1 MPHILQKGLIFLGDQ
16 VSNQSKMLW
25 MWRLSY
31 WWLFFPEDDTK
42 ETFGIFAANLP
53 LFFCPEQGKTW
64 KGCVF
69 MCTCIYVHNII
80 IICMYTCML
89 FIIIFVCTILC
100 ITMCHVFKVY
110 NKELLKRLKTK
121 GNLGKSNNK

>member
-1 MPHILQKGLIFLGDQ
+1 
-16 VSNQSKMLW
+16 
-25 MWRLSY
+25 
-31 WWLFFPEDDTK
+31 
-42 ETFGIFAANLP
+42 
-53 LFFCPEQGKTW
+53 
-64 KGCVF
+64 
-69 MCTCIYVHNII
+69 
-80 IICMYTCML
+80 MYTCML